1 MSSDGEKTIA
11 QIDNEAI
18 EKYNKL
24 LEETLEREAR
34 LIRHHEWR
42 GNKLPPFSI
51 EHMPLERQRLHGAG
65 MTPEDRVL
73 RHQWLKDQELSPN
86 EPRFIPELY
95 PRNPIR
101 RLYGKPWDVIFN
113 ALRPILGEKLAG
125 NGRFFVPKFL
135 LFATFAYATY
145 YHMKYNPQRW
155 HNKSGWNI
163 YSNKPTLL
171 TEGVTYEL
179 KKDDDFYDRGFKSRT
194 VLLEDR

>member
-1 MSSDGEKTIA
+1 MSSNDGKTIA

-24 LEETLEREAR
+24 LEETLQREAR

-65 MTPEDRVL
+65 MTAEDRAL
-73 RHQWLKDQELSPN
+73 RRQWLKDQELSPN

-95 PRNPIR
+95 PKNPIR
-101 RLYGKPWDVIFN
+101 RMYGKPWDVLFN
-113 ALRPILGEKLAG
+113 ALRPVLSEKWV
-125 NGRFFVPKFL
+125 NGGRYFVPRFFL
-135 LFATFAYATY
+135 LATFVYATY

-155 HNKSGWNI
+155 SSKNGWNI
-163 YSNKPTLL
+163 YTNKPLL
-171 TEGVTYEL
+171 LPEGVTYEM
-179 KKDDDFYDRGFKSRT
+179 KKDDDFYDRGFKSRK
-194 VLLEDR
+194 VLLDDH